1 MDIIFNK
8 RFRRAARLND
18 QGKLLAGT
26 YGQKILGKVNSSG
39 HVFDKSGKKLGFVDP
54 HGRIYDSSLRHV
66 GTVRNDGTVVDMNA
80 RRVLKVENPHAGAA
94 AFLLGTEQKKPAPP
108 QVKKPEP
115 LAEKKQFALT
125 GSPVENKAVKL
136 GMGTRATPSELLA
149 EKPRVGEPGR
159 PADKPV
165 PPSTKPM
172 GSGGSDTKASD
183 SSVTGGPT
191 APTGGVPPAK

>member
-66 GTVRNDGTVVDMNA
+66 GTVRNDGAVVDMNA
-80 RRVLKVENPHAGAA
+80 RR
-94 AFLLGTEQKKPAPP
+94 
-108 QVKKPEP
+108 VKKPEP

-165 PPSTKPM
+165 PPSTKP
-172 GSGGSDTKASD
+172 
-183 SSVTGGPT
+183 
-191 APTGGVPPAK
+191 